1 MPLSGLLTGPV
12 TDSLLKLA
20 ESELSVRKH
29 FIVILAAL
37 APAIA
42 DGQATPAPFGSAVFT
57 GTVLDSLKH
66 PLPNAEVAVPEL
78 SLTRTTDDG
87 GSFRITGIPAG
98 THRVTVRRIGFGQL
112 DTAITFADEHTVQ
125 VRITL
130 GNVVRLDSVVVTERN
145 RTPDVLMQ
153 TFEESRAKGFGRF
166 ITRDQLEKQ
175 SGVTLGSIV
184 ASMQGVSGLRG
195 TGGQLWIASK
205 RSPPSRC
212 PPPKLGMTPSMAID
226 EQRKTD
232 DCLRSERIFYVPE
245 DFEAQQGI
253 KRGCYALVY
262 LDRNPLNATHPIM
275 PFDLNTFLPT
285 QIEAIEWYESEGAVP
300 SPYNGAD
307 ARCGLLVLHKRRQ

>member
-1 MPLSGLLTGPV
+1 
-12 TDSLLKLA
+12 
-20 ESELSVRKH
+20 VRKP

-42 DGQATPAPFGSAVFT
+42 SGQATGTPTGSAVFS

-66 PLPNAEVAVPEL
+66 PLPNAEVSVPGL

-98 THRVTVRRIGFGQL
+98 THRVMVRRIGFGQL
-112 DTAITFADEHTVQ
+112 DTSITFADDHTVQ

-130 GNVVRLDSVVVTERN
+130 GSVVRLDSVVVTERN
-145 RTPDVLMQ
+145 RAADLVMQ
-153 TFEESRAKGFGRF
+153 AFEESRAKGFGRF

-184 ASMQGVSGLRG
+184 ASMQGVAGTRG
-195 TGGQLWIASK
+195 NGGQLWIASK

-212 PPPKLGMTPSMAID
+212 PPVKLGMTVTMAVE
-226 EQRKTD
+226 EQRRTD
-232 DCLRSERIFYVPE
+232 DCLRSERLYYVPE